1 MFDVYGSVTVEEQEL
16 RRQQEY
22 YPKKQM
28 DYEYELAKANMLNAA
43 RMDLAVKKFSCK
55 NIDAQ

>member
-1 MFDVYGSVTVEEQEL
+1 MYGTITVEEQEL

-22 YPKKQM
+22 YQKKQM

-55 NIDAQ
+55 SIDAQ